1 MEIEKRYYA
10 YMLLCSDGTFYCGY
24 TTDLSKRLSTH
35 NSGKGAKYTR
45 ARRPVSLAYYEEFK
59 DKSDALRREAAL
71 KKLSHKQKKG
81 LSENKLK

>member
-10 YMLLCSDGTFYCGY
+10 YMLLCRDGTFYCGY

-59 DKSDALRREAAL
+59 DKSYALRREAAL
-71 KKLSHKQKKG
+71 KKVQ
-81 LSENKLK
+81 

>member
-10 YMLLCSDGTFYCGY
+10 YMLLCRDGTFYCGY

-45 ARRPVSLAYYEEFK
+45 ARRPVM
-59 DKSDALRREAAL
+59 
-71 KKLSHKQKKG
+71 
-81 LSENKLK
+81 